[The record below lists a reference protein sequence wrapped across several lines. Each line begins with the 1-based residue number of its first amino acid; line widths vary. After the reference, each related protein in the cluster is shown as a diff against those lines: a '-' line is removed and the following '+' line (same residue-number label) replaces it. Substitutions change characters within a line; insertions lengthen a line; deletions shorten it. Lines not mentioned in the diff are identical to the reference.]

1 LAVNSAWVWEEMIRA
16 RSALDTPTLLEQV
29 RVEYTDVEDQS
40 ILAWDRVEVMKL
52 LKDERKQADQRTK
65 TETDQEEEAAKEE
78 QTHHP

>member
-1 LAVNSAWVWEEMIRA
+1 MNSAWVWEEMIRA

-29 RVEYTDVEDQS
+29 RVEYTDVEDPS
-40 ILAWDRVEVMKL
+40 ILAWDRVEVNKL